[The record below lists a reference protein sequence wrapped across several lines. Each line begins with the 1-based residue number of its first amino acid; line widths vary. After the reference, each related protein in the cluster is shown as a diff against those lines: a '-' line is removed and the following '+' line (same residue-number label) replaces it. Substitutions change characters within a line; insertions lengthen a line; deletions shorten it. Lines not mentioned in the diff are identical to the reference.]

1 MVGCGFISRRVCV
14 FLPSRMARTIG
25 AVNRI
30 GLSFI
35 ALIYA
40 ASCSI
45 LSSYDADTLI
55 AVRGQDFDYGDGD
68 IVETVY
74 TVSACPNQDDTS
86 GYCWTYVRAGDWMA
100 EFDDIQHEA
109 A

>member
-1 MVGCGFISRRVCV
+1 MNTYHISPKSS
-14 FLPSRMARTIG
+14 L
-25 AVNRI
+25 
-30 GLSFI
+30 
-35 ALIYA
+35 A
-40 ASCSI
+40 AEAAE
-45 LSSYDADTLI
+45 LVRAFDAETLI

-74 TVSACPNQDDTS
+74 AVSACPNQDDTS

-100 EFDDIQHEA
+100 EFDAIQQEA